1 MKNRRL
7 VLVIDQERCIGCE
20 ACTVACRIENN
31 TTAPWIWVETQN
43 ALQKDTPEGSFPEL
57 RMNFL
62 PQLCNH
68 CANPPCVDACPQG
81 ALIKRKDGPV
91 VLDENKCNGCLV
103 CIDACPYGAIHFN
116 RSRKVIEKCHFCVH
130 RIDQG
135 LEPFCVVCCE
145 GQAMYFG
152 DLNDPE
158 SEVSKIIAQRKTFQL
173 KPEEGT
179 NPSVYYSPPRP
190 KRRL

>member
-43 ALQKDTPEGSFPEL
+43 TLQKNTPEGSFPEL
-57 RMNFL
+57 RMTFL

-68 CANPPCVDACPQG
+68 CANPPCVNACPRG
-81 ALIKRKDGPV
+81 ALIKREDGPV
-91 VLDENKCNGCLV
+91 VLDETRCDGCLV

-116 RSRKVIEKCHFCVH
+116 RSRNVIEKCHFCVH

-145 GQAMYFG
+145 GQAIYFG

-158 SEVSKIIAQRKTFQL
+158 SVVSKIIAQRKTFQL
-173 KPEEGT
+173 QPEKGT
-179 NPSVYYSPPRP
+179 KPSVYYSPPKP